1 MSLLWPPLLAFV
13 LLVTLL
19 YWLQRWIS
27 RHVQGIGMLISG
39 SANAGMALYW
49 FFVFPGVV
57 LHELSHWLAARLLGV
72 GTGQLRV
79 SPTRQGEYITL
90 GSVEVQRTDPL
101 RDSVVGLAPF
111 LAGTAALLA
120 IGYGVFDV
128 QALRTAWELN
138 TWQPVKQVLLGAL
151 QVDDAWLW
159 LYLVAAV
166 SNAMM
171 PSPSDRTSWRTLLIY
186 MALVMGVLLLAGG
199 LPSLSTR
206 TAQTLAG
213 SISLLVYALA
223 LTLIINLLFAAVLAA
238 VEAVLALLRGRR
250 VRYR

>member
-1 MSLLWPPLLAFV
+1 MSLLWPPILVFA

-27 RHVQGIGMLISG
+27 RHMQGIGVLVSG

-72 GTGQLRV
+72 GTGQVRV
-79 SPTRQGEYITL
+79 SPIRQGQHITL

-101 RDSVVGLAPF
+101 RDSLVGLAPF
-111 LAGTAALLA
+111 LSGTLVLLA

-151 QVDDAWLW
+151 QVNDAWLW

-171 PSPSDRTSWRTLLIY
+171 PSPSDRTSWRALLIY
-186 MALVMGVLLLAGG
+186 MALVVGILLLAGG

-213 SISLLVYALA
+213 GISVLVYALA
-223 LTLIINLLFAAVLAA
+223 LALIINVLFAAALAA
-238 VEAVLALLRGRR
+238 VEAILTLLRGRS